1 MDHKLSFLEDI
12 MIALASDHAGFKLKE
27 KIKKY
32 LIDNNYDILDL
43 GTNSESS
50 VDYPIYAHKAAN
62 AVAEGPCERGIVCC
76 GTGIGVSIAANKI
89 KGIRCALIHDAFTA
103 EMCKRHNNSNMIALG
118 ARVVDHDEALKL
130 VEIWL
135 NAQFEEGRHQRRI
148 DQIENI

>member
-1 MDHKLSFLEDI
+1 

-32 LIDNNYDILDL
+32 LVDNNYDILDL
-43 GTNSESS
+43 GTNSESP
-50 VDYPIYAHKAAN
+50 VDYPIYAHKAALT
-62 AVAEGPCERGIVCC
+62 VAQGQCEKGIVCC
-76 GTGIGVSIAANKI
+76 GSGNGVSIVANKVR
-89 KGIRCALIHDAFTA
+89 GIRCALIHNEFTA
-103 EMCKRHNNSNMIALG
+103 EMCKRHNNANMIAMG

-148 DQIENI
+148 DQIEEQ